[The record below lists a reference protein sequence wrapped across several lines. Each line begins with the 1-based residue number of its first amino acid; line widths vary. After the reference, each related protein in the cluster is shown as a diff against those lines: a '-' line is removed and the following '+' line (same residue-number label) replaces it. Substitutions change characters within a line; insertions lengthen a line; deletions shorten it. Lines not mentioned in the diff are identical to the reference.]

1 MDVNVWLGGNNNI
14 FSSVNKNIFSL
25 SLAQWRVSSA
35 HGCLIQVTK
44 GVVWWHQQQPPWW
57 PGATLGSQHQMQ
69 SSHFYITQTAFSL
82 HNYIIEEI
90 FIKYYSSDGGLWL
103 VIHVMYP
110 SKWCVEAWAAVS
122 SELHCAESE
131 SGDTGAMVEL
141 VPVEPFCWTQH
152 LFMTQLGSN
161 WDCSSSCYVA
171 GVLSPPRREDQIQI
185 LREYVW
191 HQNKY
196 WLTKWNGEK
205 VDQGCVA
212 QWLLLSPQSD
222 QITAVTT
229 AAVLLCCSCCCW
241 LEPLIST
248 RENNHQLWLTWKWKL
263 G

>member
-82 HNYIIEEI
+82 HTQHNIPLCIIEEI

-110 SKWCVEAWAAVS
+110 RKWCVEAWAAVS

-141 VPVEPFCWTQH
+141 VLVEPVDPTFIH
-152 LFMTQLGSN
+152 DSARLQLRLQQLLRGRG
-161 WDCSSSCYVA
+161 YVTTEERGPDSDSA
-171 GVLSPPRREDQIQI
+171 RICLASEQI
-185 LREYVW
+185 LIDKMEWWKGWPR
-191 HQNKY
+191 
-196 WLTKWNGEK
+196 LCG
-205 VDQGCVA
+205 
-212 QWLLLSPQSD
+212 
-222 QITAVTT
+222 AVI
-229 AAVLLCCSCCCW
+229 AAVPTIRS
-241 LEPLIST
+241 
-248 RENNHQLWLTWKWKL
+248 NNSSGH
-263 G
+263 

>member
-57 PGATLGSQHQMQ
+57 PGGTLGSQHQMQ
-69 SSHFYITQTAFSL
+69 SSHFYMTQTALSL

-110 SKWCVEAWAAVS
+110 SKWCVKAWAAVS

-141 VPVEPFCWTQH
+141 VLVEPVDPTFIH
-152 LFMTQLGSN
+152 DSARLQLRLQQQLLRGR
-161 WDCSSSCYVA
+161 
-171 GVLSPPRREDQIQI
+171 VLSPPRREDQIQI

-196 WLTKWNGEK
+196 WLTKLNGEK

-222 QITAVTT
+222 QITAVAT